1 MENAI
6 AFDTYAFVRKL
17 RDAGLTEQQAAIQ
30 AEALVN
36 LIEERLATKKD
47 LAEVEAGLKRE
58 IEKIR
63 SDLQRDLKELDS
75 KTEIRLKE
83 LDTRAETRFKELDTK
98 AETRSKELDAKTEIR
113 FKEIDAR
120 VTELELRMV
129 VIKTGGMILAGI
141 GILFG
146 LMRAWPLPVQFVPVP
161 GQEIRQTVP
170 QFSPVK

>member
-30 AEALVN
+30 AEALVG

-120 VTELELRMV
+120 LKELELRM

-146 LMRAWPLPVQFVPVP
+146 LMRAWPLPVQFMPVP
-161 GQEIRQTVP
+161 AQEIRQTVP
-170 QFSPVK
+170 QFLPGK